1 MRLRSRRHPVPP
13 LVPHLD
19 SATGAR
25 ADVHPCTEAPP
36 APYVPQPGAEEAV
49 LRRVVDDLAGTAEAL
64 WWEAQCASA
73 ELAAAVTPEPRLGRS
88 FGYG

>member
-1 MRLRSRRHPVPP
+1 
-13 LVPHLD
+13 
-19 SATGAR
+19 
-25 ADVHPCTEAPP
+25 
-36 APYVPQPGAEEAV
+36 V